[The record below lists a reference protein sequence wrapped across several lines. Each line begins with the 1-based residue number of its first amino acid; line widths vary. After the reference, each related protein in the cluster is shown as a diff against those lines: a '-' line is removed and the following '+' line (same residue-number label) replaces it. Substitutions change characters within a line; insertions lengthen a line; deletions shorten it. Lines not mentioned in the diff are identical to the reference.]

1 MAGQYHKAGAPDV
14 AGYFY
19 TWGSKN
25 MTFSPPFALSEQH
38 DFSTV
43 LSTPPGDT
51 DGWMG
56 IDFSLSSSQPTYGKS
71 STVMP
76 ESVDVTM
83 ALYLGMTA

>member
-1 MAGQYHKAGAPDV
+1 MAGQYHKAGAPDA

-38 DFSTV
+38 DFSTK

-71 STVMP
+71 STIMP
-76 ESVDVTM
+76 ESVDMTM
-83 ALYLGMTA
+83 GLYLGRTA